1 MGVLVSSVPREEEG
15 SQFKASSGWIVRHCL
30 KKEKEK
36 SRGGSE
42 RREQTKGRK
51 KKELNIG

>member
-15 SQFKASSGWIVRHCL
+15 SQFKASSRWIVRHCL